1 MRRYFARVAACILSV
16 VLVVSPA
23 VAQENHVVDQAAIEA
38 ALSEHLSEN
47 DLQREAVL
55 RVLQRPEVRALAGAM
70 ELDWKR
76 AEAAVQTLE
85 DEELAEIASMA
96 REAETGLVGGA
107 SITIST
113 TTIIIALLVLI
124 LIIVAVK

>member
-16 VLVVSPA
+16 VLIVPPA
-23 VAQENHVVDQAAIEA
+23 VSQENHVLDQAAIEA

-47 DLQREAVL
+47 DVEREAVL
-55 RVLQRPEVRALAGAM
+55 RVLRRPEIRALSGAM

-76 AEAAVQTLE
+76 AEAAVRTLE
-85 DEELAEIASMA
+85 GDELSQIASMA
-96 REAETGLVGGA
+96 REAEAGLAGGA